1 MKTLVVAQIV
11 RFSFKKYGF
20 KIMMDAKKK
29 ALKAGV
35 PIFIGYFPAAI
46 AFGILAKGCGIT
58 LLECFLFSAVVFAG
72 ASQFIALNL
81 LVSGVGALGIILAT
95 LLVNFRHFLMSAY
108 LSRRMGAIAKKYQF
122 LMAFG
127 VTDEV
132 FSVLSFT
139 PGHLSKTFVFTLQLS
154 AYSGW
159 VSGTIAGYVL
169 GGFLPQVLTK
179 SMGVALYALLL
190 AILLPEIKKSFKIF
204 ALTVASGV
212 LNVVLIKM
220 DIFPNGWTIIV
231 CILVI
236 ASLGAFF
243 VEDDLKKGING

>member
-1 MKTLVVAQIV
+1 MKKEFQRAI
-11 RFSFKKYGF
+11 
-20 KIMMDAKKK
+20 
-29 ALKAGV
+29 KAGI
-35 PIFIGYFPAAI
+35 PIFIGYFPVAV
-46 AFGILAKGCGIT
+46 AFGILAKSCAIS

-81 LVSGVGALGIILAT
+81 FVTGIGPAGIILTT

-108 LSRRMGAIAKKYQF
+108 LSTRIGKMAKQYLF

-139 PGHLSKTFVFTLQLS
+139 KGKLSKTFVYTLQLS

-159 VSGTIAGYVL
+159 VSGSISGYIL
-169 GGFLPQVLTK
+169 GGFLPETLTK
-179 SMGVALYALLL
+179 SMGVALYSLLL
-190 AILLPEIKKSFKIF
+190 AILIPEIKQSAKVL
-204 ALTVASGV
+204 ALALSSGV
-212 LNVVLIKM
+212 LNTILIRL
-220 DIFPNGWTIIV
+220 DILPTGWSIII

-236 ASLGAFF
+236 ASAGALFTRSQPSE
-243 VEDDLKKGING
+243 VLYE